1 MRIDKAD
8 TVDHMLLVDPAA
20 HNAFSCRQSHAV
32 INPQTLIKVFERISA
47 DFFTI
52 FAENT
57 NHICDIVFS
66 LRIVGIDIFEGLK
79 ETGIVKDISPRID
92 FLDLLLKVRSILLLD
107 NFDDFSM
114 LVAHNPAIAK
124 WIVSFCCQDCCN
136 ILVVDM
142 KINQIFQAF
151 SRNQR
156 SVASNN

>member
-1 MRIDKAD
+1 
-8 TVDHMLLVDPAA
+8 MLLVNPAA

-32 INPQTLIKVFERISA
+32 VDTETFVKVFQRIST
-47 DFFTI
+47 DLFTI
-52 FAENT
+52 LAENA
-57 NHICDIVFS
+57 NHICDIVFP

-114 LVAHNPAIAK
+114 LVTNDPAITK
-124 WIVSFCCQDCCN
+124 WIVRFSSQDCRN

-142 KINQIFQAF
+142 KINQIFQTF